1 MNTLANSNFSFVL
14 SSEERDK
21 LSLDDKLQLETFY
34 QSIVAQSQLSPRRV
48 EALQRQGKTWAEIA
62 TIAATEP
69 TEQGGRKPPLDIDIM
84 KDILRE
90 NGVSVRYNKIS
101 HSVEIDGV
109 FEGHNS
115 ETFKNDLPTILWD
128 YYRKRYVCTASSIAD
143 QIDVVASQNCFNP
156 VKELL
161 DGAAP
166 WDGIDRVEQLYN
178 ILSIGE
184 SDELSR
190 ILIRKWLL
198 QTLSLAFNDELQP
211 FGADGILVLQG
222 EQGIG
227 KTSFVRKLGVLPE
240 LTKTGLYIDHR
251 DKDTIRRCTSAWI
264 SELGEL
270 ETSLRSDLER
280 FKAFVTAEIDEY
292 RLPYARSDSRFIRR
306 TSIIATCN
314 SDRFLVDSTGSRRF
328 WVVPIEHID
337 LKSLNEFNTLQM
349 WKQIEQE
356 LIGNEQVFRLTP
368 SEREELAKRNAAFD
382 KPLKGQSEIEDILA
396 DAEGSNRFEWQW
408 QTVTEFRTEFSSA
421 LHSYS
426 VEQLAKALTRIGISP
441 EIKRVNGK
449 VNRLRF
455 LPRHRRNNY

>member
-1 MNTLANSNFSFVL
+1 M
-14 SSEERDK
+14 
-21 LSLDDKLQLETFY
+21 
-34 QSIVAQSQLSPRRV
+34 
-48 EALQRQGKTWAEIA
+48 
-62 TIAATEP
+62 
-69 TEQGGRKPPLDIDIM
+69 
-84 KDILRE
+84 
-90 NGVSVRYNKIS
+90 
-101 HSVEIDGV
+101 
-109 FEGHNS
+109 
-115 ETFKNDLPTILWD
+115 
-128 YYRKRYVCTASSIAD
+128 
-143 QIDVVASQNCFNP
+143 
-156 VKELL
+156 
-161 DGAAP
+161 
-166 WDGIDRVEQLYN
+166 
-178 ILSIGE
+178 
-184 SDELSR
+184 
-190 ILIRKWLL
+190 
-198 QTLSLAFNDELQP
+198 
-211 FGADGILVLQG
+211 
-222 EQGIG
+222 
-227 KTSFVRKLGVLPE
+227 
-240 LTKTGLYIDHR
+240 
-251 DKDTIRRCTSAWI
+251 
-264 SELGEL
+264 GEL